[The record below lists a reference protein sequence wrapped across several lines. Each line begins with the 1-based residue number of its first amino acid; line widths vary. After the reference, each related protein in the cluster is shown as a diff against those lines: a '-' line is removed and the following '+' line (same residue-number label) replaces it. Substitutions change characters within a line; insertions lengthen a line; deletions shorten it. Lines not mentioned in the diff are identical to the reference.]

1 MAERVKACPP
11 FRHVHCVEPG
21 VVSSFPL
28 AASWSCP
35 GCIDVIKIV
44 LVWCRLIDLCLL
56 RRKSYVHVTM
66 EWNK

>member
-21 VVSSFPL
+21 IVSSIPF

-35 GCIDVIKIV
+35 GCMCEIKIV
-44 LVWCRLIDLCLL
+44 LVVS
-56 RRKSYVHVTM
+56 SYGFVYVKKENQCSCYCKM
-66 EWNK
+66 